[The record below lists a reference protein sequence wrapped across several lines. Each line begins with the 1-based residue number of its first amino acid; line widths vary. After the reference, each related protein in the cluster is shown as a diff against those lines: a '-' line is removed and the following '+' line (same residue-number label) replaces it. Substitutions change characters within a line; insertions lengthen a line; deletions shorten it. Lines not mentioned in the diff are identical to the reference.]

1 MNHAWSSVQFAR
13 RAGMGASMSRP
24 ASSIFAA
31 LMAAILLA
39 ACGSKQEPEESAAAP
54 AAEQPAAEE
63 NPFDKMLAEKKR
75 QREEREARKQKEK
88 DDPAQAMIDSLKS
101 GDKVITT
108 GGIHGVVAGITD
120 EIIQLRVASVDGKGV
135 KIEISRAAVASLQK
149 EQGGE

>member
-1 MNHAWSSVQFAR
+1 MLHATLTTTSLVFVQAAQAPPGGQG
-13 RAGMGASMSRP
+13 AGTFVSMLVPMGLILIIFYFLLIRP
-24 ASSIFAA
+24 AN
-31 LMAAILLA
+31 
-39 ACGSKQEPEESAAAP
+39 K
-54 AAEQPAAEE
+54 
-63 NPFDKMLAEKKR
+63 
-75 QREEREARKQKEK
+75 KQK
-88 DDPAQAMIDSLKS
+88 ALQAMIDSLKS